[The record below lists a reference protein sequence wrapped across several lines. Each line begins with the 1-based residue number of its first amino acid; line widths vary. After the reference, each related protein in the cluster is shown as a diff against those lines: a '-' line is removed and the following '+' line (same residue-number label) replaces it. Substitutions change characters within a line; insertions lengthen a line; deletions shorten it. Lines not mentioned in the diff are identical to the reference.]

1 MADNPPLP
9 LFEYETTPDGRM
21 LVVCNVGGC
30 RGAARVFS
38 AGLDAARA
46 QAEAQAR
53 DKLARLP
60 K

>member
-1 MADNPPLP
+1 MTEKSPPP
-9 LFEYETTPDGRM
+9 LFEYETTPNGRM
-21 LVVCNVGGC
+21 LVVCNVDGC

-38 AGLDAARA
+38 AGLDAAKA